1 MPGHIPDLPALGSE
15 LSRSPGRPVGG
26 HDCLSSQVRCLTVLR
41 SRCWLCL
48 SKMCSNPLSVGIHF
62 LLVLSL
68 GAPEFHYAYY
78 LLCEVGLPFI
88 CPKPLWLRLQ
98 REPPPP
104 VSCRLMTKV
113 VWVPLSCRLPSC
125 CVSLHVPPAV
135 PTRGPQIEFGS
146 LGQKPWNPES
156 NSLAA
161 FFILSAAPA
170 ASPTCILH
178 PQYLT
183 LCQVTHPPGPRPILP
198 RRASH
203 PPPAFGPS
211 FQPASQGLIPSRQPS

>member
-1 MPGHIPDLPALGSE
+1 MPGHIPDPPALGSE
-15 LSRSPGRPVGG
+15 LSRSLGRPGGG

-41 SRCWLCL
+41 SHCWLCL
-48 SKMCSNPLSVGIHF
+48 SKMCSNPLSVGFHF
-62 LLVLSL
+62 FLVLSL

-88 CPKPLWLRLQ
+88 CPKPPWLRLQ

-113 VWVPLSCRLPSC
+113 VWAPLSCQLPSR
-125 CVSLHVPPAV
+125 CVSLHVPPSV
-135 PTRGPQIEFGS
+135 LTRGPQIEFGS

-170 ASPTCILH
+170 ASPTCILC
-178 PQYLT
+178 PQYLA
-183 LCQVTHPPGPRPILP
+183 LCQVTHPPT
-198 RRASH
+198 
-203 PPPAFGPS
+203 
-211 FQPASQGLIPSRQPS
+211 QPQAHSPWQGQPSPTSLWPFFPAGEPRSDTLQAA